1 MQYLLQHYLRES
13 AARLPHAIAVVD
25 RDRAITYDD
34 LETWSNRLA
43 GLMRSVGVSRG
54 DRVGFYLDKSLESVV
69 AVYGILKAGA
79 AYVPFDPHAPVARLG
94 YIAEDAGIRHLL
106 IGREK
111 ARHVPGLLEAGA
123 PLETLI
129 VLNGAPAEL
138 SPLPS
143 LRLFGLEDVSRQP
156 STPPA
161 DACIAFDLAYILYTS
176 GSTGAPKGVMLSHQ
190 NAMAFVDWSVD
201 ELRVTDQDRLSSHA
215 PLHFDLSIFDIFA
228 AAKAGAAVVLVPPE
242 ASFFPVDI
250 ASFVRDQQI
259 TVWYSVPS
267 ILSMLTQ
274 RGGLE
279 PGCLPSL
286 RSVLFAGEVFPTKFL
301 RKLMETIPHAD
312 FYNLFGPTE
321 TNVCTFYKVPRLSP
335 DETEPIPIGRAIAN
349 DEVCAVTPEGRV
361 AERGEVGELH
371 VRGATVMQGYWAD
384 PERSAEVLIDRWPNG
399 APDGL
404 ITDRVYKTGD
414 LVSKLPDGNYK
425 FLGRRDHQIK
435 SRGYRIE
442 LGDIENA
449 LYAHPDVVECA
460 AVAIPDELISNRIR
474 AFAVVRNGLTQQSL
488 IKFCSER
495 IPKYMVPETIDIWP
509 ALPKT
514 STGKIDR
521 QELKAKA
528 MPAGAPMPSTRRTK
542 TKQTTP

>member
-1 MQYLLQHYLRES
+1 
-13 AARLPHAIAVVD
+13 
-25 RDRAITYDD
+25 
-34 LETWSNRLA
+34 
-43 GLMRSVGVSRG
+43 
-54 DRVGFYLDKSLESVV
+54 
-69 AVYGILKAGA
+69 
-79 AYVPFDPHAPVARLG
+79 
-94 YIAEDAGIRHLL
+94 
-106 IGREK
+106 
-111 ARHVPGLLEAGA
+111 
-123 PLETLI
+123 
-129 VLNGAPAEL
+129 
-138 SPLPS
+138 
-143 LRLFGLEDVSRQP
+143 
-156 STPPA
+156 
-161 DACIAFDLAYILYTS
+161 
-176 GSTGAPKGVMLSHQ
+176 
-190 NAMAFVDWSVD
+190 
-201 ELRVTDQDRLSSHA
+201 
-215 PLHFDLSIFDIFA
+215 
-228 AAKAGAAVVLVPPE
+228 
-242 ASFFPVDI
+242 
-250 ASFVRDQQI
+250 
-259 TVWYSVPS
+259 
-267 ILSMLTQ
+267 
-274 RGGLE
+274 
-279 PGCLPSL
+279 
-286 RSVLFAGEVFPTKFL
+286 
-301 RKLMETIPHAD
+301 
-312 FYNLFGPTE
+312 
-321 TNVCTFYKVPRLSP
+321 
-335 DETEPIPIGRAIAN
+335 
-349 DEVCAVTPEGRV
+349 
-361 AERGEVGELH
+361 
-371 VRGATVMQGYWAD
+371 MQGYWAD